1 MSDTDNSRF
10 RLTAN
15 PLTDG
20 HEDEFAMYKFIKNG
34 ATGRDGETA
43 TTKHITPATGGNL
56 RLNGVTITETQ
67 GNVAR
72 KLMDAGGMTDI
83 GQVIR
88 MLLDQAAEAAE

>member
-15 PLTDG
+15 PLPDG
-20 HEDEFAMYKFIKNG
+20 HEDEFAMYKFIKAG
-34 ATGRDGETA
+34 PKHVTA
-43 TTKHITPATGGNL
+43 AAGGNL

-67 GNVAR
+67 GNTAR
-72 KLMDAGGMTDI
+72 KLMDADGMTDI
-83 GQVIR
+83 GQVLR